1 MEFKGTKGQHKKVY
15 QGDICIGIGVETS
28 TNYFEMTAHS
38 ILPDCEDMSDKEVDK
53 CLRTLEAD
61 MTLYSKAP
69 EILEMLKI
77 LIQDIEEGNYS
88 RQTGYDLKE
97 AKKLIKQATTI

>member
-1 MEFKGTKGQHKKVY
+1 MKFKGTKGQHKKVY

-28 TNYFEMTAHS
+28 PNYFEMTAHS

-53 CLRTLEAD
+53 CMRTLEAD

-69 EILEMLKI
+69 AMLEMLKHVLALAQCGNI
-77 LIQDIEEGNYS
+77 VDAYKIEE
-88 RQTGYDLKE
+88 
-97 AKKLIKQATTI
+97 LIESATKI